1 MSSRTNVAVKLERE
15 VCNGKNLSKQD
26 KLCVSAKV
34 QKHHLH
40 SNSFTSGSNNNLQK
54 DYSEKESLMKSGYQ
68 PIFYWCNL
76 PKSVFLK
83 SKTNPC
89 ITEKLPEE

>member
-54 DYSEKESLMKSGYQ
+54 DYSEKESLMKSGCQ
-68 PIFYWCNL
+68 PIFYQGVIYQ
-76 PKSVFLK
+76 KVFF
-83 SKTNPC
+83 
-89 ITEKLPEE
+89 

>member
-15 VCNGKNLSKQD
+15 VCSGKNLSKQD

-68 PIFYWCNL
+68 PIFYQGVIYQ
-76 PKSVFLK
+76 KVFF
-83 SKTNPC
+83 
-89 ITEKLPEE
+89 